1 VSELPRRAPEPP
13 FEAFLAANGHA
24 LLRLA
29 FLLTGNRHDADDLLQ
44 DTLTD
49 IYRHWTKVSQSHVPH
64 AYARR
69 MLVNRHT
76 SNHRRR
82 SSTERPIDP
91 ASIREA
97 RVIGDQE
104 RVDSDQA
111 LWQRLSILAPRMRDV
126 LVLRYYADLDDA
138 SIGELLG
145 IRTGTVRSTAARA
158 LAILRE
164 EEPS

>member
-1 VSELPRRAPEPP
+1 MGTRQHEVTGGRVSELPRRA

-29 FLLTGNRHDADDLLQ
+29 FLLTGNRHDAEDLLQ

-49 IYRHWTKVSQSHVPH
+49 IYRHWTKVSQTHVPH

-76 SNHRRR
+76 SNPRRR

-97 RVIGDQE
+97 RVSGDEE

-111 LWQRLSILAPRMRDV
+111 LLRRGRRLLRLGSPDGLLWSRRLRRPSGPRGPGDGV
-126 LVLRYYADLDDA
+126 H
-138 SIGELLG
+138 
-145 IRTGTVRSTAARA
+145 
-158 LAILRE
+158 
-164 EEPS
+164 